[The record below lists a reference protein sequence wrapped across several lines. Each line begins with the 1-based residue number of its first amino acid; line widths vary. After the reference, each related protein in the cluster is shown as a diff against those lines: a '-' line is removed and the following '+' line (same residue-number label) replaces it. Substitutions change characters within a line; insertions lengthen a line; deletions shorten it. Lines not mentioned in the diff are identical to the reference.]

1 LSCERSRWPDAASRI
16 PVLAA
21 PFLGSGSCAHL
32 SAALERRSDGWSCQR
47 EKEGAFTDLSPRQ
60 FWWGL
65 RQQPLVGEQRRL
77 RAADISAVRE
87 SAISAACIF
96 TPQAAYTRNSTKENQ
111 VFEPIDT
118 NVLLIGFGVYQLS
131 ILCSAAVGLV
141 VYTLWKE
148 KEAFRAELENT
159 RGRFEEMAAKV
170 EELWLEAAALRL
182 DKADAEAGLRRL
194 LRKLRKEERRLRS
207 KLKRQTLLLSVAAAE
222 NTRLARERAEYRAHL
237 ALLQAEKNW
246 KRTAFEYELGLH
258 SLSLADPDSCD
269 EAWER
274 LEAAASSGA
283 SIEAKVIGICKDGLF
298 MDVGVPAF
306 LPAAAIEIDYA
317 TELGDFLW
325 QVLECRV
332 VEVNRELRRVLLSR
346 SGILFAELR
355 EQLREA
361 LDDFRRGEIFDG
373 RVVDIDRGGVWVE
386 VSPGVVGVVPLPA
399 DSEPNA
405 DVDGP
410 LLEVGD
416 DVRVSTVAVYAPPFL
431 LALAFA

>member
-1 LSCERSRWPDAASRI
+1 M
-16 PVLAA
+16 
-21 PFLGSGSCAHL
+21 
-32 SAALERRSDGWSCQR
+32 
-47 EKEGAFTDLSPRQ
+47 
-60 FWWGL
+60 
-65 RQQPLVGEQRRL
+65 
-77 RAADISAVRE
+77 
-87 SAISAACIF
+87 
-96 TPQAAYTRNSTKENQ
+96 
-111 VFEPIDT
+111 FEPIDT
-118 NVLLIGFGVYQLS
+118 NVLLIGLGVYQLS

-141 VYTLWKE
+141 VYALWKE
-148 KEAFRAELENT
+148 KEAFRAELEKA
-159 RGRFEEMAAKV
+159 RCRFEEMAAKV

-182 DKADAEAGLRRL
+182 DKADAEDGLRRL

-207 KLKRQTLLLSVAAAE
+207 KLKRETLLLGVAAAE

-237 ALLQAEKNW
+237 ALLQAEKSW
-246 KRTAFEYELGLH
+246 KRTAFEYEFGLH
-258 SLSLADPDSCD
+258 FLTLADPDFCD
-269 EAWER
+269 EAWKR
-274 LEAAASSGA
+274 LEAADDSGA
-283 SIEAKVIGICKDGLF
+283 SIEATVIGISKDGLF

-355 EQLREA
+355 EKLQEA
-361 LDDFRRGEIFDG
+361 FDGFRCGEIFDG

-399 DSEPNA
+399 DGEPNA

-416 DVRVSTVAVYAPPFL
+416 DVRVATMAVHAPPFL